1 MGCIQPFYLLTIIHQ
16 GKKSPPPNIE
26 TVFDMWMN
34 IVTWSIELFWMTYV
48 RILCVQIIFLPYEML
63 DEYLYK
69 CVDKILCIYSINR
82 IGGVMVSVYASSAV
96 DRGFEPR
103 SCQTKDYEIGICC
116 FSSKHAA

>member
-1 MGCIQPFYLLTIIHQ
+1 
-16 GKKSPPPNIE
+16 
-26 TVFDMWMN
+26 
-34 IVTWSIELFWMTYV
+34 MTYV

-82 IGGVMVSVYASSAV
+82 IGGVMVSVFASSVV
-96 DRGFEPR
+96 DHGFKPR
-103 SCQTKDYEIGICC
+103 LRQTKDYQIGICC